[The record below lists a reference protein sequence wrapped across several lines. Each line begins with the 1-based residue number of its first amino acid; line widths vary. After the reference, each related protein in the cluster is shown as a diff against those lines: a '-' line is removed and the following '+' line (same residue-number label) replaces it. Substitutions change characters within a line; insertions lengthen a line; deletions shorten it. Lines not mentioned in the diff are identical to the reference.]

1 MKEYFG
7 LLREEIKKQY
17 GTFGRFAEMLGVSR
31 QTMSGLLTGKADW
44 SRELIVKSAKL
55 LGIQDEIQRY
65 FF

>member
-7 LLREEIKKQY
+7 LLRGEIKKQY

-44 SRELIVKSAKL
+44 SRELIVKSAEL